1 MHGHCAGARGAQ
13 LCAMSNPVEQISA
26 WQDEFSAIRRDIHA
40 HPELGLE
47 EHRTAALVAAKLRE
61 YGIEVHEGVGRTG
74 VVGVIRNGNGPGIG
88 LRADMDAL
96 AMTEANDFAHAS
108 TIPGRMHAC
117 GHDGHTTMLLAAAK
131 YLARTKNFNGTVNLI
146 FQPGEE
152 GAGGALAMLED
163 GLFSRFP
170 CDSVFGLH
178 NRPGMALGEYGIR
191 PGPMMAGVA
200 FYDMHITGKGGHGAR
215 PEVTNDPVVMGAA
228 VVQALQSVVA
238 RNVPA
243 AERAVLSVT
252 RFDAGNAYNVIPNE
266 VRLGG
271 TVRAFSSEIMEL
283 VEARMRAI
291 GAGVAA
297 GLGGTAVLDFRVIT
311 VPLVNDAMETVA
323 LGDAAVALVGEGHV
337 KREFPAVMGGEDFAY
352 MLEKCPGAYIVTGN
366 GDSAEV
372 HHPRFEFNDD
382 AIPYGAGVLAAVAEQ
397 KLRKM

>member
-1 MHGHCAGARGAQ
+1 MSTPTETIAQ
-13 LCAMSNPVEQISA
+13 TITL
-26 WQDEFSAIRRDIHA
+26 WQDEFTAIRRDIHA

-47 EHRTAALVAAKLRE
+47 EHRTADLVAAKLAE
-61 YGIEVHEGVGRTG
+61 MGIEVHRGVGRTG
-74 VVGVIRNGNGPGIG
+74 VVGVIRNGNGPKGNSGRRIG

-96 AMTEANDFAHAS
+96 AMSEANDFAHAS
-108 TIPGRMHAC
+108 TAPGKMHAC
-117 GHDGHTTMLLAAAK
+117 GHVGHNTMLLAAAK
-131 YLARTKNFNGTVNLI
+131 YLQTTKRFDGTVHLI

-163 GLFSRFP
+163 GLFERFP
-170 CDSVFGLH
+170 CDAVFGLH
-178 NRPGMALGEYGIR
+178 NRPGMPVGQYGIR

-200 FYDMHITGKGGHGAR
+200 FYDIHVTGKGGHGAR
-215 PEVTNDPVVMGAA
+215 PETTHDPVVMGAA
-228 VVQALQSVVA
+228 IVQALQSVVA

-271 TVRAFSSEIMEL
+271 TVRAFSNEIMKL
-283 VEARMRAI
+283 VEDRMRAI
-291 GAGVAA
+291 SQGVAQ
-297 GLGGTAVLDFRVIT
+297 GLGGSAVLDFRVIT
-311 VPLVNDAMETVA
+311 TPLVNDAAEAAA
-323 LGDAAVALVGEGHV
+323 LGDAAAALVGEGQV

-372 HHPRFEFNDD
+372 HNPRFDFNDA
-382 AIPYGAGVLAAVAEQ
+382 AIPYGAGVLAAVVEA
-397 KLRKM
+397 KLKPVE